1 MNILKFELKGYFRTL
16 WIWILSLFS
25 LLFLY
30 MAFFPI
36 MSDDAQIMDK
46 ILENYPE
53 ELLKAFGMGGSIS
66 FATVLGF
73 FTFTFVF
80 VQLCIAIQSAYYG
93 FNFLSVEERELTADF
108 LYTKPVT
115 RRSIFIQKYLAA
127 VMALLLTDIAVWIGS
142 FLAIE
147 TFRGDN
153 TYEIYNLVI
162 LLASIPIFQLFFFS
176 IGLIV
181 TALSKKISSVISYAM
196 AISFGLYIL
205 NAIRSIV
212 GGDLLGMISP
222 YYYFEPGYIL
232 TQGKLNFRLTM
243 IAVAVILISNIIG
256 YRLYLKRNIHSL

>member
-1 MNILKFELKGYFRTL
+1 MNIYKFELKGYFRTL
-16 WIWILSLFS
+16 WIWIFS
-25 LLFLY
+25 VIALLIMY
-30 MAFFPI
+30 MAFYPI
-36 MSDDAQIMDK
+36 MSDDAQMMDK

-53 ELLKAFGMGGSIS
+53 ELLKAFGMGGNIS
-66 FATVLGF
+66 FATVLGY

-80 VQLCIAIQSAYYG
+80 VQLCLAVQSAYYG

-108 LYTKPVT
+108 LYSKPVT

-127 VMALLLTDIAVWIGS
+127 VTALLLSDIAVWIGS

-147 TFRGDN
+147 IFRGDN
-153 TYEIYNLVI
+153 NYEMSYLLI

-181 TALSKKISSVISYAM
+181 TTISKKISSVISYAM
-196 AISFGLYIL
+196 ALSFGLYIL

-212 GGDLLGMISP
+212 GGELLGMISP

-232 TQGKLNFRLTM
+232 THGELNLRLTI